1 MKPSQEFQNFI
12 NLMWLKRIWLFSL
25 SLSLLLTFL
34 IFSVFFLPSL
44 KKKNFSHLVYKKK
57 IQGARFN
64 SIYVSPMCVFVKE
77 GYIQGY
83 VLGNGWGSLST
94 LYHLL
99 YSHELGGNKYRS
111 ILSMSPQPLKPYYPQ
126 MNLEFQ

>member
-1 MKPSQEFQNFI
+1 
-12 NLMWLKRIWLFSL
+12 
-25 SLSLLLTFL
+25 
-34 IFSVFFLPSL
+34 
-44 KKKNFSHLVYKKK
+44 
-57 IQGARFN
+57 
-64 SIYVSPMCVFVKE
+64 MCVFVKE

-111 ILSMSPQPLKPYYPQ
+111 ILSISPQQLKPYYPQ
-126 MNLEFQ
+126 MNLKISIVSIMNICIRYHLFDVTSIVKLQVVFTS

>member
-1 MKPSQEFQNFI
+1 
-12 NLMWLKRIWLFSL
+12 
-25 SLSLLLTFL
+25 
-34 IFSVFFLPSL
+34 
-44 KKKNFSHLVYKKK
+44 
-57 IQGARFN
+57 
-64 SIYVSPMCVFVKE
+64 MCVFVKE

-111 ILSMSPQPLKPYYPQ
+111 ILSMSPQQLKPYYPQ
-126 MNLEFQ
+126 MNLKISIILLIFVLGITFVKLQPYSNYKLF